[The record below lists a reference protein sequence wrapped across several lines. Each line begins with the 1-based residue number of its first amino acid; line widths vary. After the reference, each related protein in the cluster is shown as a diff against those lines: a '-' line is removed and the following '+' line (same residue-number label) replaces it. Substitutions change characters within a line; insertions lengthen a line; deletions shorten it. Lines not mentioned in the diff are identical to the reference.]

1 MPSGKNIFLLVL
13 IILVSLALLPGC
25 RGDQTKPS
33 EGISLE
39 NNSLEEGIEM
49 EQEVLADVLSVEVSG
64 SPNAYQFSVQIA
76 SPDTGCEQYADWWE
90 VLSEQG
96 QLLYRRILLHSHV
109 NEQPFVRSGGPVNI
123 EADTVILIRAHMN
136 KAGYGGITIKGTV
149 QSGFNEVSLL
159 FVIFLFPYYFR
170 IQIRYKK
177 CYERYNHHRTDNL
190 VENHIIFINKK
201 INQINKRHK

>member
-1 MPSGKNIFLLVL
+1 MEVNGKKIAGLGVHVDANGSIQFHTSLLIDLDITQMLKVL
-13 IILVSLALLPGC
+13 KIPIQKYSDKRKTASIEQ
-25 RGDQTKPS
+25 RITT
-33 EGISLE
+33 ISRELG
-39 NNSLEEGIEM
+39 SDISKEEVIEM
-49 EQEVLADVLSVEVSG
+49 AEEVLADVLSVEVSG

-149 QSGFNEVSLL
+149 QSGFNEVSLSPDFAVDIETTPPL
-159 FVIFLFPYYFR
+159 PEGCDF
-170 IQIRYKK
+170 
-177 CYERYNHHRTDNL
+177 
-190 VENHIIFINKK
+190 
-201 INQINKRHK
+201 